1 MDEWSD
7 NELAGFVWL
16 QMKKPQLVFPYQTP
30 ASAFCVILLQL
41 PVTALWSSVQH
52 PGKHLSSEN
61 C

>member
-16 QMKKPQLVFPYQTP
+16 QMKKPRLVFPYQTP

-41 PVTALWSSVQH
+41 PVTACGHVFSVLESICFQ
-52 PGKHLSSEN
+52 N